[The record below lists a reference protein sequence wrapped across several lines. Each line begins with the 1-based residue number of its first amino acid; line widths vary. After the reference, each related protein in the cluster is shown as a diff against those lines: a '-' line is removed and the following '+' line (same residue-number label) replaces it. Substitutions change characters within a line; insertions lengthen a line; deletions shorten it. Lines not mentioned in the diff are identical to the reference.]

1 MIRTVISS
9 FLVLSSLVTFITGTH
24 PAWGI
29 SAAIAGVV
37 IALWK
42 FMDMEKK
49 GLLA

>member
-1 MIRTVISS
+1 MIRIVISS

-29 SAAIAGVV
+29 GAAVAGAV